1 LYKKFTIPTT
11 TKKRRHIYLVTNY
24 QLQQHHTQG
33 KKIRKLDDKNPLQPY
48 LIFFPYMTWLTCMV
62 VDNEK
67 MRVTMT
73 MTVTGI
79 EMVVDIGG

>member
-1 LYKKFTIPTT
+1 
-11 TKKRRHIYLVTNY
+11 
-24 QLQQHHTQG
+24 
-33 KKIRKLDDKNPLQPY
+33 
-48 LIFFPYMTWLTCMV
+48 MV

-67 MRVTMT
+67 MRVTMTMTMT